1 MNEAIRVVTSYP
13 RTMNRVYRFV
23 HMNRRASLIL
33 QRTGKQACLLV
44 LLCLIN
50 LNGQATTDRV
60 RNALKKCWESRANV
74 SGVSGL
80 AADDDLVY
88 FANDEGKLSAIEIR
102 TGRIAWVTELAGRI
116 RSAIVLSD
124 GLIVVVSG
132 VDDKP
137 ATLTSLATRTGLV
150 AWRSELPRS
159 ERYYL
164 TNVKG
169 GLIAASTEGQIF
181 RIGNADGKP
190 VWETRVSG
198 EIVSEPKIGD
208 EEVVIATSRKTVE
221 AYDLAD
227 GRQMSS
233 LSLDFTPSIVGAG
246 KDSSVIYSDQKGSV
260 FSTSLTGQRNWKF
273 RAGGR
278 IVYVKTV
285 GPNVLIGSS
294 DNFVYLMS
302 IDYGNLL
309 WKRRLPGRIADG
321 GLIGYDRAVFTVIG
335 ERSAWILDLDKGR
348 ITDQI
353 DLSVDDAFLFTPVQ
367 GNGPYLLSATST
379 GVSGFSTNCE
389 NEKSDK

>member
-1 MNEAIRVVTSYP
+1 M
-13 RTMNRVYRFV
+13 
-23 HMNRRASLIL
+23 

-50 LNGQATTDRV
+50 LNGQATTDEA
-60 RNALKKCWESRANV
+60 RNALKKCWESRADV
-74 SGVSGL
+74 SGISGL

-102 TGRIAWVTELAGRI
+102 TGRIAWVSELAGKT
-116 RSAIVLSD
+116 RSAIVLSE

-164 TNVKG
+164 TNVNG
-169 GLIAASTEGQIF
+169 GLIAVSTEGRIF
-181 RIGNADGKP
+181 RIGNADGRLIWDKK
-190 VWETRVSG
+190 VSG
-198 EIVSEPKIGD
+198 EIVSDPKIGD
-208 EEVVIATSRKTVE
+208 GKLVIATSRNTVE

-227 GRQMSS
+227 GHQKSS

-260 FSTSLTGQRNWKF
+260 FSTNLAGQRNWKF

-302 IDYGNLL
+302 VDHGNLV
-309 WKRRLPGRIADG
+309 WKRRLPGRIANG
-321 GLIGYDRAVFTVIG
+321 GLIGEDRAVFTVIG

-353 DLSVDDAFLFTPVQ
+353 DISVDDAFLFTPVH
-367 GNGPYLLSATST
+367 GNVQYLLSATST
-379 GVSGFSTNCE
+379 GVSGFSINCD
-389 NEKSDK
+389 NEKSGK